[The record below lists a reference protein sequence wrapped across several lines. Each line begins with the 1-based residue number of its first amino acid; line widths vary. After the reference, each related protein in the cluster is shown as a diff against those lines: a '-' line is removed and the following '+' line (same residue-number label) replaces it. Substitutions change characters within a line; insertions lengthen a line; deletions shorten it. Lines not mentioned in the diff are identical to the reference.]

1 MEKKIVKY
9 TEEELKKMK
18 GSTYWATLIKNNKKP
33 NNKIQRTKTYRDTH
47 DNA

>member
-18 GSTYWATLIKNNKKP
+18 GSTQWATLVKNNKDP
-33 NNKIQRTKTYRDTH
+33 DNKIQRTQKTRS
-47 DNA
+47 